1 MSGGSQASLS
11 PEKITGVINYWWVTS
26 ECGTFCKMG
35 EIVTGD
41 VLMFHKFSNGCMS
54 NVLWCHK
61 LVCVIN

>member
-41 VLMFHKFSNGCMS
+41 VPDVSQIFQWMYE
-54 NVLWCHK
+54 
-61 LVCVIN
+61 

>member
-1 MSGGSQASLS
+1 MRERERVREKETVSGGSQASLS

-41 VLMFHKFSNGCMS
+41 VLMFQ
-54 NVLWCHK
+54 
-61 LVCVIN
+61 